1 MDTLNPHQ
9 SEYLIR
15 KVVCNSIIEWVCV
28 VCCVTILTMND
39 YCCKLSN
46 TKPKL
51 PCFRKA
57 NGHHAALTFLE
68 CTTVPWKQE
77 ICSVYPL
84 TWLARLGCNQDTG
97 FSLERLETCYKWAAC
112 GEKLISHINQ
122 FDCNS
127 AFDVGQEFLV
137 LMSRTMPS
145 PLTSNGL
152 SALIFWAHM
161 VFVWHAP

>member
-57 NGHHAALTFLE
+57 NGHQQCHGSKRFVQCIPWPGWEYWAAIK
-68 CTTVPWKQE
+68 C
-77 ICSVYPL
+77 
-84 TWLARLGCNQDTG
+84 QDTG

-152 SALIFWAHM
+152 SALIFLAHM
-161 VFVWHAP
+161 VFVWHAPAP

>member
-1 MDTLNPHQ
+1 MLLFNGH
-9 SEYLIR
+9 
-15 KVVCNSIIEWVCV
+15 IESSSVWIFDKEKLCVTHHWVSL
-28 VCCVTILTMND
+28 CCVLCNIPDHEGLLLQVI
-39 YCCKLSN
+39 KHQ
-46 TKPKL
+46 TKIAMFPQSKWS
-51 PCFRKA
+51 P
-57 NGHHAALTFLE
+57 
-68 CTTVPWKQE
+68 TVPWKQE
-77 ICSVYPL
+77 ICPVYPL
-84 TWLARLGCNQDTG
+84 TWLEILGCNQDTG

-152 SALIFWAHM
+152 SALIFWAYM